1 MLPTYRSILV
11 PIDFSPVSRLV
22 VAHAV
27 SLARRFEASAHVIHT
42 WELPP
47 PLRPDLTV
55 WTGDIRPS
63 LELEARE
70 ESKRTLRALLDDPEF
85 HLQGLTSE
93 ILHGHPYEQIIATAE
108 ARKCDLIVMGTHGRT
123 GVSHLLMGSVA
134 EKVMRHARCPVLTL
148 RSPPAGA

>member
-27 SLARRFEASAHVIHT
+27 SLASRYEASVHVIHT

-55 WTGDIRPS
+55 WSGELRPS
-63 LELEARE
+63 LELEAHE
-70 ESKRTLRALLDDPEF
+70 ESKRTLKALLDDPDF
-85 HLQGLTSE
+85 YVRGITSE
-93 ILHGHPYEQIIATAE
+93 VLHGHPYQQIIATAE
-108 ARKCDLIVMGTHGRT
+108 ARHCDLIVMGTHGRT
-123 GVSHLLMGSVA
+123 GVAHLLMGSVA
-134 EKVMRHARCPVLTL
+134 EKVIRHAKCPVFTV
-148 RSPPAGA
+148 RSPAAGA